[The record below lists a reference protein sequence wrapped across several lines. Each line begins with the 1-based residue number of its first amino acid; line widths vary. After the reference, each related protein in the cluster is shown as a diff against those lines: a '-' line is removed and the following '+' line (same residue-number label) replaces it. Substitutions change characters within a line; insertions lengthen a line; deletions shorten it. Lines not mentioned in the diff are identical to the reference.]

1 MWFSGQKADET
12 ALVDVIGDTTTECE
26 EGNEFDEF
34 EAYDEDMS
42 WDFML
47 PSDYVAAYINLFY
60 MD

>member
-12 ALVDVIGDTTTECE
+12 ALVDVIGDTTTCDECE

-47 PSDYVAAYINLFY
+47 PRIEC
-60 MD
+60 